1 VIEVSVEPRELSA
14 GRDGDL
20 EIRLSNTGTGSC
32 TDIVFRV
39 GLPPGFLLLRG
50 RSRVVIPKLAAG
62 QTWVH
67 QVTVRPHEPGDFI
80 VTSANFS
87 YTDEY
92 GMPVRVPEFR
102 AGLVVLSPVPV
113 NGPDLTIEVLS
124 GPLAPGEWDVL
135 RLGVR
140 NVSTSTLR
148 GLGLF
153 IGGPLQV
160 APSGS
165 QAVLPDLTAGQQ
177 TEVSFIVCPRAT
189 GSHVPAQA
197 RLTYDSGS
205 GRTRVLDQPITLV
218 VRVEPPDD
226 RLWPAKR
233 SREPD
238 RILFLAASPK
248 DMPPLRSDEEMREIQ
263 EMLRL
268 GRYRDRFRLESA
280 QAARLKDVGRALLD
294 HHPKVVHFSGHG
306 RPDGSLY
313 LEDGSGFSQPAAAV
327 GLAELFKVHGGS
339 IECVVVNACDT
350 LLLAQAIS
358 QHIKHVIAMRSKIG
372 DPIAINF
379 STGFYQGL
387 AAGEPVPTA
396 FAQGRAFALTQA
408 PSQDVAVL
416 LGPGGQI
423 LR

>member
-1 VIEVSVEPRELSA
+1 VIEVTVEPCELEA
-14 GRDGDL
+14 GRECGL
-20 EIRLSNTGTGSC
+20 RIQFHNTGPGTC
-32 TDIVFRV
+32 TDIVFRL
-39 GLPPGFLLLRG
+39 GLPTGWLLLRG
-50 RSRVVIPKLAAG
+50 RNRVDIPELGAG
-62 QTWVH
+62 GTLVH
-67 QVTVRPHEPGDFI
+67 QLTVRPRADGSFTVASE
-80 VTSANFS
+80 NFS
-87 YTDEY
+87 YRNEY
-92 GMPVRVPEFR
+92 GTLIQPPEFQ
-102 AGLVVLSPVPV
+102 AGLTVLPDRPAP
-113 NGPDLTIEVLS
+113 GPDLAIDVLS
-124 GPLAPGEWDVL
+124 GPLALAEWGVL

-140 NVSTSTLR
+140 NVSPSTLR

-153 IGGPLQV
+153 IGGPIQL

-165 QAVLPDLTAGQQ
+165 QAVLPDLAAGQHA
-177 TEVSFIVCPRAT
+177 EASFIVCPRAT

-197 RLTYDSGS
+197 RVTYDSGS
-205 GRTRVLDQPITLV
+205 GRIRVLDQPIPLV
-218 VRVEPPDD
+218 VRAQPPDD
-226 RLWPAKR
+226 HLRPAER

-248 DMPPLRSDEEMREIQ
+248 DMPPLRSDEEMREIG
-263 EMLRL
+263 EMLQL

-280 QAARLKDVGRALLD
+280 QAARLKDAGRALLD

-306 RPDGSLY
+306 RTDGSLY
-313 LEDGSGFSQPAAAV
+313 LEDGSGFSKPAAAE
-327 GLAELFKVHGGS
+327 GLAELFRVHEDS
-339 IECVVVNACDT
+339 IECAVVNACDT

-358 QHIKHVIAMRSKIG
+358 QHIRYVIAMRSKIG

-408 PSQDVAVL
+408 PSEDVAVL
-416 LGPGGQI
+416 LGRGGQI